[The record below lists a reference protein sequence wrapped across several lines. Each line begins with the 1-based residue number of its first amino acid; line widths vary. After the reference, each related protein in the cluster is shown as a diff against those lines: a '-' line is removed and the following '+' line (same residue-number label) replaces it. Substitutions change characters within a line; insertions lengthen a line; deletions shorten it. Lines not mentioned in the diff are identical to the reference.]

1 MITEKAAPCC
11 LHHPFWLERHRNC
24 ILQLGPSHLHYICKL
39 LSLLEEALTWRNGGC
54 FPSELLKSVP
64 AARAHKALGRTP
76 NSIFFLDLDSIKST
90 YIYILY
96 IYIYG
101 LVFIHTYVWLIGR
114 TSSQANLSRIRVL
127 RPTENEVGQ
136 PRTIILNHCQSTLK
150 RKQVTLS
157 FQLRWNLALSIPFE
171 SQLGQLEIQVMR
183 TLTLCSCQETET
195 LNGIQ
200 QIWVHQNAGKFCG
213 CGIGVICRLTC
224 ATLAVGRTMR
234 KKFSVSSLAP
244 PWRTYFSVNVQFHL
258 LCWRFLFTN
267 YALSILSNSLTGT
280 LSS

>member
-1 MITEKAAPCC
+1 MP
-11 LHHPFWLERHRNC
+11 P
-24 ILQLGPSHLHYICKL
+24 P
-39 LSLLEEALTWRNGGC
+39 SLLAGAS
-54 FPSELLKSVP
+54 SELHPATGSVP
-64 AARAHKALGRTP
+64 SSLHLQTPQPSGRSSYLTEWRLFSLGTSEVSSRCKGP
-76 NSIFFLDLDSIKST
+76 QSFGPHSKQYIFLDLDSIKST
-90 YIYILY
+90 YIYIL
-96 IYIYG
+96 YIYG